1 MKAEEVFDINGKSPK
16 IGSKIAIAR
25 GWTTNNAYL
34 DIATVDEIV
43 ETPKT
48 VTLKLH
54 AEKTGLWGARETTG
68 KSLEKYNIKFPME
81 HSKFII
87 LND

>member
-1 MKAEEVFDINGKSPK
+1 MTKEEVFDINGVNPK
-16 IGSKIAIAR
+16 IGDTIAVAR

-34 DIATVDEIV
+34 DIAVIDDIV

-54 AEKTGLWGARETTG
+54 TIHCGLYGVNKENSEYYT
-68 KSLEKYNIKFPME
+68 KYNIKFPME
-81 HSKFII
+81 HCKFII
-87 LND
+87 IG